1 MDKQKIYDLAFAA
14 VGDRS
19 IVDRLYDDA
28 CAWVPVDLD
37 DDSKPDLMADAM
49 AVEAVWKYLVG
60 QVTTAPEWADGL
72 RDPDGVRVA
81 WVTIATGETVPVFIP
96 GDGRVIYSE
105 W

>member
-1 MDKQKIYDLAFAA
+1 MDKQKIYDLAQAA
-14 VGDRS
+14 AGDPS
-19 IVDRLYDDA
+19 IVGRLYDQAETEWIRDGDSADA
-28 CAWVPVDLD
+28 
-37 DDSKPDLMADAM
+37 MADAM
-49 AVEAVWKYLVG
+49 AVEAVYKYLVS
-60 QVTTAPEWADGL
+60 QTTTAPEWADGW